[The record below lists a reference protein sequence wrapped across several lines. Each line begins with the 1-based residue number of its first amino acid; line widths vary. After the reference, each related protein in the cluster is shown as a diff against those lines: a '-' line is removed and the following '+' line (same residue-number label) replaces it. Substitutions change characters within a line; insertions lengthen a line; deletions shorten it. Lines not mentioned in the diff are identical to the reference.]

1 VPASEQLGGVSDRK
15 TLFCSLEKDGK
26 KGAAYYRRT
35 DNRKPGMHFCD
46 TVYKRGNLEALTS
59 NKCAKLADHIST
71 ATWTKN
77 FIGANVLHEFM

>member
-1 VPASEQLGGVSDRK
+1 
-15 TLFCSLEKDGK
+15 
-26 KGAAYYRRT
+26 
-35 DNRKPGMHFCD
+35 MHFCD